1 MYLCGKNSLFIMT
14 LLEKL
19 NTEDRFAASIG
30 AQLIHVAPG
39 VARAQLT
46 VTERHLNGGGVCQGG
61 VLYTLADLAFAAV
74 ANSHGILTLGISNT
88 ITFMKSGQLGDTL
101 TAECREV
108 LDHRKLP
115 YCDIHITNQKG
126 ELLATM
132 TGLAYRLNRD
142 FEYDQLM

>member
-1 MYLCGKNSLFIMT
+1 MT

-19 NTEDRFAASIG
+19 NTEDRFAAGIG
-30 AQLIHVAPG
+30 ARLIHIEEGLAK
-39 VARAQLT
+39 AQIT
-46 VTERHLNGGGVCQGG
+46 VMEHHLNGGGVCQGG
-61 VLYTLADLAFAAV
+61 VFYTLADLAFAAV

-132 TGLAYRLNRD
+132 TGLAYRLNRE